1 MTNKFY
7 ERVMKERTVDTR
19 NYRYTINEREGE
31 IVRLRIE
38 YLDTTRALNEWEMV
52 TKL

>member
-1 MTNKFY
+1 MTNKFF

-19 NYRYTINEREGE
+19 NYRYLIDEREGA

-38 YLDTTRALNEWEMV
+38 YLDTTRALDEWEVV

>member
-7 ERVMKERTVDTR
+7 ERVIKERTVDTR

-38 YLDTTRALNEWEMV
+38 YLDTTAAITEWETV
-52 TKL
+52 KSL

>member
-38 YLDTTRALNEWEMV
+38 YLDTTRALNEWETV
-52 TKL
+52 KNL

>member
-38 YLDTTRALNEWEMV
+38 YLDTTRALNEWEMA

>member
-7 ERVMKERTVDTR
+7 ERVMEERTVDTR
-19 NYRYTINEREGE
+19 NYRYMINEREGA

-38 YLDTTRALNEWEMV
+38 YLDTTRALNEWETV
-52 TKL
+52 TKF